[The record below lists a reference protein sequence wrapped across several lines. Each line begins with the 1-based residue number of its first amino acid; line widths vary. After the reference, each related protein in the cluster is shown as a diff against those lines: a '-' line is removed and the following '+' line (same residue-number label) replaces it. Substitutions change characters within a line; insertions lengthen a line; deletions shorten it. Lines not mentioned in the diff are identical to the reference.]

1 MLGKNFAEESNAHT
15 FFLSF
20 FFWYIYKKKSAKES
34 MGKI

>member
-20 FFWYIYKKKSAKES
+20 FWYIYKKKSAKES